1 MGMEKYILTNILISE
16 NKKKKSPHPNT
27 CPLVDLIMKLELC
40 NFSGY
45 KIYPGH
51 GKRMIRTDG
60 KLFHFLSKKAQRS
73 FLMKRNPRNISWT
86 VLYRKKHRKGTQEE
100 VTKKRTRRT
109 VKFMRPIQ
117 GASLEAILAKR
128 NEKPAVREEQRNQ
141 AMRAAKEKA
150 KAKAAEKKASSK
162 KAKPQ
167 VKPQVKAFK
176 NPGAKSVG

>member
-100 VTKKRTRRT
+100 VAKKRTRRN
-109 VKFMRPIQ
+109 VKFFRPVQ
-117 GASLEAILAKR
+117 GATMQTIYAKR
-128 NEKPAVREEQRNQ
+128 NEKPEVREEQRTQ

-150 KAKAAEKKASSK
+150 KARAAERKATLKKTLVK
-162 KAKPQ
+162 GKPQ
-167 VKPQVKAFK
+167 PKAVK
-176 NPGAKSVG
+176 NPVAK

>member
-1 MGMEKYILTNILISE
+1 MGMEKYILTNIIISE
-16 NKKKKSPHPNT
+16 NKEKKKFPPIPT
-27 CPLVDLIMKLELC
+27 TRLKMKLELC

-109 VKFMRPIQ
+109 VKFMRPVQ
-117 GASLEAILAKR
+117 GATIQNIVDKR
-128 NEKPAVREEQRNQ
+128 NQKPEVREAQRTS
-141 AMRAAKEKA
+141 AVKAAKEKA
-150 KAKAAEKKASSK
+150 KARAAEKNALRKPLAK
-162 KAKPQ
+162 GKPQ
-167 VKPQVKAFK
+167 MKSFK
-176 NPGAKSVG
+176 NPSAAK

>member
-1 MGMEKYILTNILISE
+1 MGFFKIVHSQAGKIS
-16 NKKKKSPHPNT
+16 KCK
-27 CPLVDLIMKLELC
+27 MKLELC

-109 VKFMRPIQ
+109 VKFQRSIQ
-117 GASLEAILAKR
+117 GATLEIILAKR
-128 NEKPAVREEQRNQ
+128 NQKPEVREAQRTQ
-141 AMRAAKEKA
+141 AVKAAKEKS
-150 KAKAAEKKASSK
+150 KAKNAEKKALK
-162 KAKPQ
+162 KTVVKGKPQ
-167 VKPQVKAFK
+167 AKAIK
-176 NPGAKSVG
+176 NPGAKSVGRVGGKR